1 MIRKSGIAFPIGIDI
16 NPDRAIDAANI
27 VITYVKSGTL
37 YAPVTVNGTFY
48 HDANGL
54 YRKMVS
60 IDEPGYFDIDVTIPA
75 SNDYSEV
82 NGTGYPAEKISQ
94 SIYIA
99 NATVDDVYSYLTD
112 LGINLGIKI
121 DSVKS
126 QVDVLDEA
134 TLNNLNDKVINI
146 QAKLETVTALIN
158 DENNDGIL
166 SLKEL
171 LAELSTSGSNNAI
184 TAINGY
190 IDAATD
196 DIERMVAGTETL
208 ADGTPNP
215 FFGKTTHDIYDGL
228 VGLGAALADADTFM
242 KTLIENKITEA
253 KVEINGK
260 IDTVTAIINANQ
272 DLLENETYGL
282 SKIMESLT
290 TLRTSE
296 SNNFTSLKDDLTA
309 LYTDITSL
317 GSVINGKLDNIQ
329 SSINVL
335 NNKVRRTSSTKIF

>member
-1 MIRKSGIAFPIGIDI
+1 MIRKSGIAFPIGIDT
-16 NPDRAIDAANI
+16 NPDRAIDAANV

-37 YAPVTVNGTFY
+37 NSPVTVAGTFY
-48 HDANGL
+48 HDANGS
-54 YRKMVS
+54 YRKMVT
-60 IDEPGYFDIDVTIPA
+60 INEPGYFDIDVTIPA
-75 SNDYSEV
+75 STDYSEV

-99 NATVDDVYSYLTD
+99 NTTVDDVYTYLTD
-112 LGINLGIKI
+112 LGVKI

-134 TLNNLNDKVINI
+134 TLNTLNDKVLNI
-146 QAKLETVTALIN
+146 QTMLTTVTDLIN
-158 DENNDGIL
+158 DENDNGII

-171 LAELSTSGSNNAI
+171 LAELSASVDGSNNAI

-196 DIERMVAGTETL
+196 DIERMIAGTATL
-208 ADGTPNP
+208 ADGSANP
-215 FFGKTTHDIYDGL
+215 FFGKTTHDVYDAL
-228 VGLGAALADADTFM
+228 VALGTSLTEANTVM
-242 KTLIENKITEA
+242 KTSIENKITEA

-260 IDTVTAIINANQ
+260 IDTVTAIVNANQ
-272 DLLENETYGL
+272 NLLENETYGL
-282 SKIMESLT
+282 SKIMDSLT

-296 SNNFTSLKDDLTA
+296 SNNFTSLKDDLTT
-309 LYTDITSL
+309 LSTDITSL

-335 NNKVRRTSSTKIF
+335 NNKVGRTSSTKIF